1 MYQHNCRYR
10 ASRQTCRLVA
20 TRVCGSDK
28 RCRLLRCHAAAQ
40 EVHAADVQSALRFD
54 VRVAQSPAELRAA
67 GYLRASCFYTYPEDR
82 SEYAMRMHRRMK
94 GDAEWNSATAKVQ
107 GTEPD
112 YTHLKVFCLIATAAD
127 DAQHPIIQQLYSDM
141 DASTKLPAGDCQAG
155 TASVVV
161 GSLDLNQGAVLPAE
175 EMVGRQPEV
184 DVATRRAY
192 LSNVCVAAAARR
204 QVRLSFR
211 VRVLSITCV

>member
-1 MYQHNCRYR
+1 MLKHLPY
-10 ASRQTCRLVA
+10 TCS
-20 TRVCGSDK
+20 T
-28 RCRLLRCHAAAQ
+28 AA
-40 EVHAADVQSALRFD
+40 
-54 VRVAQSPAELRAA
+54 
-67 GYLRASCFYTYPEDR
+67 
-82 SEYAMRMHRRMK
+82 
-94 GDAEWNSATAKVQ
+94 

-184 DVATRRAY
+184 RGGCQQG
-192 LSNVCVAAAARR
+192 LP
-204 QVRLSFR
+204 F
-211 VRVLSITCV
+211 IP